1 MLTTLFWTVLLFFLR
16 VYIFVNVKIILLSLR
31 WIFSKN
37 EAYRELGVN
46 ENGWI
51 DFICVKIKSSF
62 SHFRHG
68 EIVLSTF
75 HQFVLRLKLAW
86 FRETSCEAEW
96 QVRWLTKPLENFVV
110 VSTAVAFRLNVSVV
124 GLKVKIVYECYFLSA
139 VCISERRIKWWPY
152 SSSADSIRAAMHP
165 FFLGCSN

>member
-86 FRETSCEAEW
+86 FREASCEAEW
-96 QVRWLTKPLENFVV
+96 QTGPVTDEATGELCCRIHCSSVSPERFCRWLK
-110 VSTAVAFRLNVSVV
+110 S
-124 GLKVKIVYECYFLSA
+124 
-139 VCISERRIKWWPY
+139 
-152 SSSADSIRAAMHP
+152 
-165 FFLGCSN
+165 